1 MYLAVQF
8 TQLNILEYSHY
19 TFELIIKLK
28 EFKKNCCF
36 LSLSI
41 LAHRWYPCSNL
52 GFHAL
57 MGGGEHGGQSVHMPA
72 QLWRWLQFQKE
83 GC

>member
-8 TQLNILEYSHY
+8 TQLNMLEYSHY

-36 LSLSI
+36 LSLPPLPTGGT
-41 LAHRWYPCSNL
+41 LAVIL
-52 GFHAL
+52 GF
-57 MGGGEHGGQSVHMPA
+57 MP
-72 QLWRWLQFQKE
+72 
-83 GC
+83 